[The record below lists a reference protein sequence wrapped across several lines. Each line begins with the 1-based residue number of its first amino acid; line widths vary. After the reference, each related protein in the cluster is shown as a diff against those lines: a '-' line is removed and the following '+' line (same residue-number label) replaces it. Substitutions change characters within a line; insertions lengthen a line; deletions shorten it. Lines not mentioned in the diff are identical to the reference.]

1 MSAPILCRNSVFCK
15 YGSISDGRRHLSF
28 SSTDM
33 KDVIGNLGGWNA
45 YKNAPTRAPTNAPTN
60 APTMSKGGSDVF
72 APAKKTT
79 KNM

>member
-1 MSAPILCRNSVFCK
+1 
-15 YGSISDGRRHLSF
+15 
-28 SSTDM
+28 M

-72 APAKKTT
+72 APAKKPT